1 MIGIDMEMP
10 KSCEECKYK
19 GAKWCYIEIW
29 SNRGTKEVPEEGR
42 PSWCPLI
49 DLSGCLNFCPNCG
62 AKMDREE

>member
-1 MIGIDMEMP
+1 MVGIMIPMP

-49 DLSGCLNFCPNCG
+49 DLSQYEDDG
-62 AKMDREE
+62 K

>member
-1 MIGIDMEMP
+1 MVAIKDMEMP

-49 DLSGCLNFCPNCG
+49 DLTDNG
-62 AKMDREE
+62 K

>member
-1 MIGIDMEMP
+1 MVGIMIPMP

-49 DLSGCLNFCPNCG
+49 DLTDEG
-62 AKMDREE
+62 K